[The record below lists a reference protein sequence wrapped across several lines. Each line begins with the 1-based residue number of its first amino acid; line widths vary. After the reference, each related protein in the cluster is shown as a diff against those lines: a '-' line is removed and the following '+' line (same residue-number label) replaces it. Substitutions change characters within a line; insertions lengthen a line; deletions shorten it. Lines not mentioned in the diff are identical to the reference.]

1 VEKKQSQGKAFTILA
16 HQLARAVYDLLNRQT
31 AFDMPTFLQAEGR
44 EVGELNAS
52 LDSRGMSRF
61 INARQCVKHCVF
73 ERP

>member
-1 VEKKQSQGKAFTILA
+1 LA
-16 HQLARAVYDLLNRQT
+16 HQLARAVYDMLKRQT
-31 AFDMPTFLQAEGR
+31 AFDMHTCLQASGR

-61 INARQCVKHCVF
+61 INARPCIKHGVF